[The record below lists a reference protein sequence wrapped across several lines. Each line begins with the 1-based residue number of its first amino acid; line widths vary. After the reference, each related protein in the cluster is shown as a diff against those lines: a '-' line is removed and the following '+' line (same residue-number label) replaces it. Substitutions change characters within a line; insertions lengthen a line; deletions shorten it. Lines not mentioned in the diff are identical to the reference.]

1 MLLLT
6 IALRNKHRLLRQ
18 LTAAALGLHFVFCAP
33 PAYSLSPE
41 LTAEEQKVEELTN
54 RILHR
59 EIDLERYYLQYRKIG
74 TANPKFRRLRY
85 FLLQVASTSCTL
97 ASNTIFVDVGKK
109 GLKGKATDIGRGDGD
124 IEEPGPGNTVDT
136 TGEVRSG
143 LILALIGSI
152 VGPGSSLIEL
162 CSNGYTAVKN
172 IKDHNNPAA
181 AVKNV
186 VARIREIDDLLA
198 QRKKIIDDHPQLR
211 ALAINKAEHIVLE
224 SFRDWCISEFIDVY
238 AEAKSS
244 QSGANVYYAL
254 DVVQGS
260 CATAGNILALK
271 SLEPGKDRFAGP
283 AANISIVSDGINIV
297 NSPLSY
303 YIGKRM
309 NNYWRKRLRTKM
321 TDRLLAG
328 EPETKNAMAQL
339 RGVVEAADDGALGAS
354 GAIEGRVAAY
364 LMWSQ
369 RYHKISEKQEIEL
382 RHRSKVAAQGRLMG
396 PLLGGAGLAQDILAS
411 TTFYGVGDNER
422 RGASLNYAGA
432 ITALSGNVAALSYT
446 NANFV
451 GEIIHRKKL
460 RGQGLL
466 PEQLL
471 EERLRL
477 LFQIDKMVGDEDRK
491 EIQLR

>member
-1 MLLLT
+1 MFLT
-6 IALRNKHRLLRQ
+6 SCSRKNFSIWRKPLAIAL
-18 LTAAALGLHFVFCAP
+18 AAQFAFCVPA
-33 PAYSLSPE
+33 AYSLSPE
-41 LTAEEQKVEELTN
+41 LTTEEQKVEELTN
-54 RILHR
+54 KILHK

-85 FLLQVASTSCTL
+85 YLLQVASTSCTL
-97 ASNTIFVDVGKK
+97 ASNVIFTDVGRR
-109 GLKGKATDIGRGDGD
+109 GLKGKVTDVGRGDGD
-124 IEEPGPGNTVDT
+124 IDEPGPRNTDDT
-136 TGEVRSG
+136 TGEVRSA

-172 IKDHNNPAA
+172 IKDHNNPAS

-186 VARIREIDDLLA
+186 IGRIKEIDSLLL
-198 QRKKIIDDHPQLR
+198 QRKQLIDEHPQLR

-224 SFRDWCISEFIDVY
+224 AFRDWCISEFIDVY
-238 AEAKSS
+238 ADAKSS
-244 QSGANVYYAL
+244 QSGANVYYTL

-309 NNYWRKRLRTKM
+309 NRYWRKRVRTKL
-321 TDRLLAG
+321 TDRTLAG

-339 RGVVEAADDGALGAS
+339 KGVVEAADDGALGAS

-369 RYHKISEKQEIEL
+369 RFHNIAQKQEVEL

-432 ITALSGNVAALSYT
+432 ITALSGNVAALTYT
-446 NANFV
+446 NGNFV
-451 GEIIHRKKL
+451 GELIHRKKL
-460 RGQGLL
+460 RGKGLL

-471 EERLRL
+471 EERFRL
-477 LFQIDKMVGDEDRK
+477 LNQIDKLVGDEDVTD
-491 EIQLR
+491 IQLK